1 MKYDLTEFEKLI
13 DLLAEAGIPYIKEN
27 VFDGV
32 QVRIYA
38 DEEKTQEIDDAIIH
52 SGSHGCE
59 TGLLETYL
67 LNDCEGFETAEQVF
81 EGCLGMYEEAIS
93 K

>member
-13 DLLAEAGIPYIKEN
+13 DLLAEAGIPYTKEN

-32 QVRIYA
+32 QVRIFA

-52 SGSHGCE
+52 SGSRGCG
-59 TGLLETYL
+59 TGLLETFL
-67 LNDCEGFETAEQVF
+67 LNDCRGFETAGQIF
-81 EGCLGMYEEAIS
+81 EGWLAWYEEAIS

>member
-13 DLLAEAGIPYIKEN
+13 DLLAEAGIPYIKET

-38 DEEKTQEIDDAIIH
+38 DEEKTDEIDDAIIH
-52 SGSHGCE
+52 CGSHGCQN
-59 TGLLETYL
+59 GLLETYL
-67 LNDCEGFETAEQVF
+67 LNDCNGFETAEQIF
-81 EGCLGMYEEAIS
+81 EGWLGMYEKAIS